1 MFKRTT
7 ISALVIGASLS
18 TFPAFAAENVTGP
31 ETVLTASYHYDIPAG
46 ALSDGLLRFAA
57 TSGLSLSAQA
67 SLTLGKQ
74 NQALSGEL
82 TVEQALEALLRGTGL
97 KAMVQD
103 SMVLL
108 SGTSQYTF
116 AEQPMTM
123 ETLAVTAKRADRVS
137 KGATGLELDLKD
149 TPQSISSIE
158 QQSLAENGLTKSNE
172 ALNMITG
179 LNVEQYETNRATF
192 NSRGFEV
199 QLTQTDGLGVSN
211 SFGTVTGQQDTFLFE
226 KIEVIRGANGLLT
239 GVGNA
244 SGTINYVRK
253 RPTNEDEGQV
263 SVSAG
268 SYDTQRAALDYN
280 KVLTEDGSWA
290 ARVVMATETG
300 ESYIRDLENENSTVY
315 AVVDGQVGDNG
326 ILTFGMSYQD
336 ANQDSPMW
344 GSLTLN
350 VEGGSQASFARSSS
364 TAADWA
370 YWDTETTDAFVEY
383 THLLSDNWEAKAT
396 YNHREFVGDSQLL
409 YAYSTSGSLN
419 TDYSNLVGWPYK
431 GHTEIENDLFDI
443 NLSGDFE
450 AFGRQHQLLAGISYS
465 EQNTKTYSGSVDDS
479 EMRQSLPSFPYDGSA
494 YPEPSFGDLALDGT
508 GEQQL
513 TRVYLASKLQLAD
526 QLHSIIGM
534 NAIKLERAGK
544 SIYGNAVSA
553 TNYPDTEEVSPY
565 VSFLYDFTDDVLGYV
580 SYSDI
585 YQNQDQT
592 DINGNYLDPVKG
604 VNYEAGIKAEWFDK
618 RVLTSFAVFEAK
630 QTGLATYA
638 GINSNQQYY
647 YEPKDVTSRGYE
659 VEASGYLTPLTR
671 LSLGLTHLKLTGPDG
686 KDIYQWVPRNS
697 VKLMLDARLASMPE
711 LKLGVNTRWQ
721 SDVQSTSNVKQ
732 DAYMVTNAFVSYE
745 LTDDATLRLNVNNIF
760 DEKYIQGLAYGAIYG
775 APRSATATFDY
786 RF

>member
-18 TFPAFAAENVTGP
+18 AFPAFAAENVTGP

-149 TPQSISSIE
+149 TPQSISSINQE
-158 QQSLAENGLTKSNE
+158 GLAENNLVQSNE

-179 LNVEQYETNRATF
+179 VNVDQYETNRATF
-192 NSRGFEV
+192 NSRGFEI
-199 QLTQTDGLGVSN
+199 QLTQTDGLGMTN
-211 SFGTVTGQQDTFLFE
+211 DYGTVIGQQDTFLFE

-253 RPTNEDEGQV
+253 RPTNEDEGQL
-263 SVSAG
+263 SLSAG
-268 SYDTQRAALDYN
+268 SNNQVRAALDYN

-290 ARVVMATETG
+290 ARVVMASEDG
-300 ESYIRDLENENSTVY
+300 ESYLRDLENEKTTVY
-315 AVVDGQVGDNG
+315 AVVDGQIGDNG
-326 ILTFGMSYQD
+326 ILTFGMSHQN
-336 ANQDSPMW
+336 AKQDSPMW

-350 VEGGSQASFARSSS
+350 VADGSQAEFDSSAS
-364 TAADWA
+364 TAVDWT
-370 YWDTETTDAFVEY
+370 YWNTETQDAFVEY
-383 THLLSDNWEAKAT
+383 THLLSDDWEAKAT
-396 YNHREFVGDSQLL
+396 YNHREFEGNTQLL
-409 YAYSTSGSLN
+409 YAYSLSGSLN
-419 TDYSNLVGWPYK
+419 ADYTGLVGWPYK
-431 GHTEIENDLFDI
+431 GHTEIENDLFDV

-450 AFGRQHQLLAGISYS
+450 AFGREHSLLLGLSHS
-465 EQNTKTYSGSVDDS
+465 EQSSKTFNGSVDSS
-479 EMRQSLPSFPYDGSA
+479 EMLLSLPAFPYDGSA
-494 YPEPSFGDLALDGT
+494 YAEPNFGELAANGA
-508 GEQQL
+508 GEQKL
-513 TRVYLASKLQLAD
+513 TRLYLASKLQLTD
-526 QLHSIIGM
+526 QLHSIVGV
-534 NAIKLERAGK
+534 NAIRLRRSGD
-544 SIYGNAVSA
+544 SIYGNLVTT
-553 TNYPDTEEVSPY
+553 TNYPDTKEVSPY
-565 VSFLYDFTDDVLGYV
+565 MSLLYDFTDDVLGYV

-697 VKLMLDARLASMPE
+697 VKLMLDTRLASMPE